1 MNSDIDPETRI
12 NIALGKV
19 LRYFNFLELNLG
31 LCIRSLENPEEP
43 EQSHSELYQSSIK
56 GKLKLFKDLLTT
68 KNLITDQKEFDTWY
82 QEVGDARC
90 IRNYYVHGTWE
101 YLPLRKEKPLGFRIP
116 PWRNEDLRGET
127 KLTMSLENLEE
138 DAQQIQAVFEK
149 FVILLRKYGIYR

>member
-31 LCIRSLENPEEP
+31 FCIRSLENPEEP
-43 EQSHSELYQSSIK
+43 EQSHLELYQSSIK
-56 GKLKLFKDLLTT
+56 DKLKLFKDLLASQ
-68 KNLITDQKEFDTWY
+68 NLITDQEEFDTWY

-101 YLPLRKEKPLGFRIP
+101 YLPLRSEKPLGFRIP
-116 PWRNEDLRGET
+116 PWRTEDLRGET
-127 KLTMSLENLEE
+127 KLSLSLDELEA
-138 DAQQIQAVFEK
+138 DAQQIQLVFEK
-149 FVILLRKYGIYR
+149 FEALRRKYGI